1 MASRTESQR
10 DRIEKRAFALYQ
22 QRGGN
27 HGYDFDD
34 WLRAEREIMEQ
45 EPGKIANSEDIKNPK
60 PNKGAPSRG

>member
-1 MASRTESQR
+1 MASGTESLR

-22 QRGGN
+22 QRGGT
-27 HGYDFDD
+27 HGYDFND

-45 EPGKIANSEDIKNPK
+45 ESGKIANVEDIKDLK